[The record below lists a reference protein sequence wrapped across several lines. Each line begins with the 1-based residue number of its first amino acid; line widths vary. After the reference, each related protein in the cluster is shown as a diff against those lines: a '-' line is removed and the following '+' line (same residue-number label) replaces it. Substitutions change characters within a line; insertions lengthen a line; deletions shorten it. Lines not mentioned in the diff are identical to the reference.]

1 MNARRTKEIEMLY
14 WPLSLMFNSVFAHIS
29 GCTRNTEVC
38 PTALQELQMARL
50 EVGKVQ
56 EMLTPPEP
64 EEEPQEEVA
73 EASAEQVSRICW
85 AAWLTQGQTPGR
97 VGMHNA

>member
-1 MNARRTKEIEMLY
+1 
-14 WPLSLMFNSVFAHIS
+14 
-29 GCTRNTEVC
+29 
-38 PTALQELQMARL
+38 MARL